1 VGFQAI
7 AAFAGAISPSSFEG
21 FVKKKERKE
30 EAGSGNNVERG
41 RERHL
46 LRENVLSHR

>member
-21 FVKKKERKE
+21 FVKKEEEERKE
-30 EAGSGNNVERG
+30 EAGSRK
-41 RERHL
+41 
-46 LRENVLSHR
+46 